1 MTGAAFPSLSSHG
14 AAFPRLSSHGS
25 LTEPVESSIS
35 SLGTFWHVTDWHL
48 NEFAPPNASARD
60 LCRSAAR
67 AGDEQPGAFGHP
79 DCDPSADL
87 WELALARMAALAPSP
102 DFVFAGG
109 DWLGHVAEG
118 RMSGAAALSS
128 AVRLAAAVQR
138 TFGPAT
144 PVLHAIGNHDT
155 WPYYSLAS
163 TWREWER
170 GWTAELGREYLE
182 RQFPG
187 RSLAEWRGGGYYSR
201 RLGASLRLVVLN
213 TNQLALTDGTAQ
225 LDWLEAELVAA
236 RRARQRV
243 LLLGH
248 IPPGPSH
255 YELDSICAAGHFYQ
269 RAGGACWRGA
279 SQARLLALLR
289 AHADVVRDSV
299 WGHHHTPSVRLVVDG
314 SSGAAVHTMY
324 LSPSLTPRNPPHDP
338 GVRLYAYDRAAGEL
352 RNYTDFTFD
361 VRRANRRGEVR
372 WAAEP
377 ALAPAG
383 GSGGGGGGGGATKDL
398 SLGLA
403 SLAPEEWHRALR
415 RLLASDGGAS
425 AHSAEEIGRDDPFL
439 RYMSAHRCAQEV
451 YTDSVTSPAPP
462 LRRCKLA
469 VLCAM
474 LHVEDEPY
482 ARCIGEPLGGRRSG
496 T

>member
-1 MTGAAFPSLSSHG
+1 MTGAALLSSHG
-14 AAFPRLSSHGS
+14 VAFPRLNHGS

-35 SLGTFWHVTDWHL
+35 ALGTFWHVTDWHL

-383 GSGGGGGGGGATKDL
+383 RSGGGGGGGGATKDL